1 MDETKPWF
9 KDVLKRA
16 QPEKTPGVRAAVRFP
31 LHLPVE
37 LAVDGKTLEAR
48 TENVSASGISL
59 VTSAAVKPGKRIRF
73 QLRMPG
79 EVMGAAKDVQI
90 ACEGRVVRCKAVE
103 SDFLIAA
110 TIDAY
115 KFAET

>member
-9 KDVLKRA
+9 KDVLKVA

-37 LAVDGKTLEAR
+37 LFVEGATFEAR

-59 VTSAAVKPGKRIRF
+59 VTTAAVKPGKRIRF

-79 EVMGAAKDVQI
+79 EEMGTSKDVQI
-90 ACEGRVVRCKAVE
+90 ACEGRVVRCTAVSGE
-103 SDFLIAA
+103 YQIAA

-115 KFAET
+115 TFAES

>member
-9 KDVLKRA
+9 KDVLKIA
-16 QPEKTPGVRAAVRFP
+16 QAEKTPGVRAAVRFP
-31 LHLPVE
+31 LQLAVE
-37 LAVDGKTLEAR
+37 LAVDGRTLEAR

-59 VTSAAVKPGKRIRF
+59 VTSASVKPGKRIRF

-79 EVMGAAKDVQI
+79 EVMGTAKDVQI
-90 ACEGRVVRCKAVE
+90 DCEGRVVRCRAFEGSYQV
-103 SDFLIAA
+103 AA

-115 KFAET
+115 RFAEP

>member
-9 KDVLKRA
+9 KGVLKIA

-31 LHLPVE
+31 LHLAVE
-37 LAVDGKTLEAR
+37 LFVGDATLEAR

-59 VTSAAVKPGKRIRF
+59 VTKVAVKTGQRIRF

-79 EVMGAAKDVQI
+79 EEMGTEKDVQI
-90 ACEGRVVRCKAVE
+90 VCEGRVVRCQAVE
-103 SDFLIAA
+103 DKYRIAA

-115 KFAET
+115 TFTES